1 MAKKTCNAIIQ
12 LLILQAR
19 SMTSSCVAQKRRT
32 HPLQCAFLCYAL
44 RMWCVCCFCYPCD
57 GPTPLG
63 VNESEEIM
71 QILLSAPRHP
81 LYETKNLVETLGGA
95 EKRQEAHV
103 GSSAIN
109 TCKTSEAL
117 TEGKKEGA
125 RIPRLLFGNVQ
136 NLITYVGRPKNMF
149 STPNYLKFSSLRLE

>member
-1 MAKKTCNAIIQ
+1 MAKNNCNAIIKF
-12 LLILQAR
+12 LILPRHDQRRPYVWRRKGAR
-19 SMTSSCVAQKRRT
+19 ILCIAPFCVK
-32 HPLQCAFLCYAL
+32 HCVW
-44 RMWCVCCFCYPCD
+44 MWCGCCFCYPCD

-81 LYETKNLVETLGGA
+81 LYETKNPVETLGGA

-109 TCKTSEAL
+109 TCKTSEPWKAL
-117 TEGKKEGA
+117 AFLDFYLETCRTLLHRASKK
-125 RIPRLLFGNVQ
+125 
-136 NLITYVGRPKNMF
+136 YVF
-149 STPNYLKFSSLRLE
+149 DS